1 LLKKCGLTLDVMRAG
16 ESSNRPRAALTILR
30 INGPQL
36 LLPSVFIIL
45 IHYICFSDLA
55 LPRGS
60 KTLSPWL
67 MAFQRPVSSGS
78 FLLNPVLPDDTRPR
92 PDFRRRFRAFSFF
105 CTSRARP
112 VKIRLISVISG

>member
-1 LLKKCGLTLDVMRAG
+1 MRAG

-78 FLLNPVLPDDTRPR
+78 FLLNPVLPDHTPLG
-92 PDFRRRFRAFSFF
+92 PDFRRSFRRILFLLCQRRSISENPFDQCHQRLGFGF
-105 CTSRARP
+105 C
-112 VKIRLISVISG
+112 LC